1 MKKESKSKL
10 DALMSKYDQRIAE
23 AQQKREQGEREE
35 ETFLIEFRRLRKE
48 VIRPVMEDIGNQ
60 LRKDNH
66 EFRIFEREES
76 EESEGR
82 QRDAHITMN
91 VYPKDINRGDFG
103 STSTPFIRFYA
114 EKYKERISIY
124 GSSIIPGWGGE
135 STDYGEFET
144 MKVTIDVVESK
155 ILEVLERI
163 FKRS

>member
-1 MKKESKSKL
+1 MKKEPKLKL

-23 AQQKREQGEREE
+23 AQQKRKQGEREE
-35 ETFLIEFRRLRKE
+35 KAFLTEFRRLRTE

-66 EFRIFEREES
+66 EFQIFEGEES
-76 EESEGR
+76 EYSEGVR
-82 QRDAHITMN
+82 QDVYITMN
-91 VYPKDINRGDFG
+91 VYPKDINRSDFG

-114 EKYKERISIY
+114 DKYKERISIN
-124 GSSIIPGWGGE
+124 GSSMMPGRGG
-135 STDYGEFET
+135 SSLGYGEFET

-163 FKRS
+163 FERS